1 VTAEQSDP
9 AGRTVVVTGAARG
22 HGRALAELLA
32 LRGDRVVALDLP
44 DVAEFSHSAVEYR
57 RHDVAD
63 ERAWAALATSLAGRP
78 VHGLVNNAGITLRD
92 RLGDIDRAAWDR
104 VLAVN
109 LTGAMLG
116 IQALAPLMPAGASIV
131 NIGSTA
137 ALVGHYPAAY
147 TASKWGL
154 RGLTHAAATE
164 FGPRGIRVNIVHPGF
179 IETDMT
185 ASAPAAMVEAHLE
198 LTPLERAG
206 RADEVASVVAF
217 LLSDEAGYLTGTEIP
232 VDGGFASSRGG
243 KLISDRLLRA
253 GSLSPSR
260 SS

>member
-1 VTAEQSDP
+1 MISSSL

-22 HGRALAELLA
+22 LGRALTLL
-32 LRGDRVVALDLP
+32 LEERGADVVGLDLP
-44 DVAEFSHSAVEYR
+44 A
-57 RHDVAD
+57 HDVAS
-63 ERAWAALATSLAGRP
+63 EAHWAAVVSSLGGRP

-92 RLGDIDRAAWDR
+92 RVGAVARADWDR

-109 LTGAMLG
+109 LTGPMLG
-116 IQALAPLMPAGASIV
+116 IQALLPLMPPGGSIV

-137 ALVGHYPAAY
+137 ALVGHYPVAY

-154 RGLTHAAATE
+154 RGLTHSAATE
-164 FGPRGIRVNIVHPGF
+164 LGPRGIRVNLVHPGF

-185 ASAPAAMVEAHLE
+185 ASAPPAMLAAHLE

-206 RADEVASVVAF
+206 RAEEVARVVAF
-217 LLSDEAGYLTGTEIP
+217 LLSDEAAYMTGAELP
-232 VDGGFASSRGG
+232 VDGGTASSAGA
-243 KLISDRLLRA
+243 KLIADRIA
-253 GSLSPSR
+253 AA

>member
-22 HGRALAELLA
+22 QGRALAELLA

-44 DVAEFSHSAVEYR
+44 ETAEFSHSAVEYR
-57 RHDVAD
+57 RHDVSD
-63 ERAWAALATSLAGRP
+63 ENAWGALATSLADRP
-78 VHGLVNNAGITLRD
+78 VHGLVNNAGVTLRD
-92 RLGDIDRAAWDR
+92 RLGDIDRADWDR

-109 LTGAMLG
+109 LSGAMLG
-116 IQALAPLMPAGASIV
+116 IQSLVPLMPAGASIV
-131 NIGSTA
+131 NVGSTA

-179 IETDMT
+179 IETEMT

-206 RADEVASVVAF
+206 RAEEVASVVAF

-243 KLISDRLLRA
+243 KLISDRLRTA
-253 GSLSPSR
+253 GPP
-260 SS
+260 

>member
-1 VTAEQSDP
+1 VIAARPAS

-22 HGRALAELLA
+22 QGRALAELLA
-32 LRGDRVVALDLP
+32 AQGDRVIALDLAP
-44 DVAEFSHSAVEYR
+44 NAEFDGAGIEYR
-57 RHDVAD
+57 QHDVSD
-63 ERAWAALATSLAGRP
+63 ESAWAELTSSLAGHP
-78 VHGLVNNAGITLRD
+78 VHGLVNNAGITLRS
-92 RLGDIDRAAWDR
+92 RLGSIDRADWDR

-116 IQALAPLMPAGASIV
+116 IQALAPLMPTGASIV

-137 ALVGHYPAAY
+137 AMIGHYPAAY

-185 ASAPAAMVEAHLE
+185 ANAPAAMVEAHLE

-217 LLSDEAGYLTGTEIP
+217 LLSDAAGYLTGAEIP

-243 KLISDRLLRA
+243 KLISDRLRGA
-253 GSLSPSR
+253 GPP
-260 SS
+260 